1 LRVLVTRPAGQ
12 SQRLCDL
19 IEAAGHEC
27 IRLPTIEIQPAAD
40 PYRLEAIAD
49 TLDDYDLA
57 VFVSVNAVQ
66 MGLERILDQRD
77 WPEQTRIATVGARS
91 AEALQAYGLS
101 VDLVP
106 EHQFNSEALLAL
118 EELEDMT
125 GRNVVIFRGNGGRD
139 VLRDTLL
146 ERGAEVEYVEA
157 YRRVCPTVDPGLL
170 HTLLQPGYLDCITIT
185 SNEALQNL
193 FNLAGSEGQG
203 ALRQIPLV
211 VVGERQ
217 ARLAAQLGF
226 VHAPLVAAHASDA
239 AIVAALEQS

>member
-1 LRVLVTRPAGQ
+1 MRVLVTRPAGQ

-77 WPEQTRIATVGARS
+77 WPEQTHIATVGARS

-157 YRRVCPTVDPGLL
+157 YRRVCPTVDLGLL